1 MSTKAPITLKK
12 AVTELLA
19 SGNFGS
25 RSTLILD
32 DKDVRLLLRAAIE
45 QEESIS
51 AFSRRHGLELS
62 QLNKMLNGR
71 RPVSRVV
78 VKALGLRKVYVAEW
92 PLAASPPWSIEEQA
106 ACFIVHDHDGQPL
119 AYVYFPT
126 TGGELLSDGLS
137 VLIGTFAPLI
147 HRGVG

>member
-1 MSTKAPITLKK
+1 MPTKARITLKK

-32 DKDVRLLLRAAIE
+32 HKDVRLLLRAAIE

-78 VKALGLRKVYVAEW
+78 VKALGLRKVYVAE
-92 PLAASPPWSIEEQA
+92 
-106 ACFIVHDHDGQPL
+106 
-119 AYVYFPT
+119 
-126 TGGELLSDGLS
+126 
-137 VLIGTFAPLI
+137 
-147 HRGVG
+147 